1 MQNVVAV
8 QTFGQLM
15 VYNKDIEINRKGL
28 ILMNEIIVLTG
39 LTVIL
44 LNSVWEIGRIVMEN
58 SRRKQIKYVK
68 AKNQT

>member
-1 MQNVVAV
+1 
-8 QTFGQLM
+8 M

>member
-1 MQNVVAV
+1 
-8 QTFGQLM
+8 
-15 VYNKDIEINRKGL
+15 
-28 ILMNEIIVLTG
+28 MNEIIVLTG